1 MLKNFDRIYNTYLE
15 NKVELKWYD
24 IYAKYLKKYHI
35 KLNSKQL
42 KWTRAYNTYSYGT
55 LRIVSWKYLL
65 KQTFRNTLDDKVDR
79 TVQSRVRL
87 IENIIS
93 FITELSATSPSSFE
107 QLNKDHSTVPLRK
120 IVHFSSSYI
129 NLTSKYFQI

>member
-42 KWTRAYNTYSYGT
+42 KM
-55 LRIVSWKYLL
+55 
-65 KQTFRNTLDDKVDR
+65 
-79 TVQSRVRL
+79 
-87 IENIIS
+87 
-93 FITELSATSPSSFE
+93 
-107 QLNKDHSTVPLRK
+107 NKSL
-120 IVHFSSSYI
+120 
-129 NLTSKYFQI
+129 